1 MLGRQVSPVSYA
13 SRFISFGFSNDFILD
28 WFHEV
33 LMWIFRTRQE
43 IDTDALGTTDIR
55 VIRQEE
61 RRLEDIYQKEI
72 ESFIN
77 HLR

>member
-1 MLGRQVSPVSYA
+1 MPHGLYHLDFPM
-13 SRFISFGFSNDFILD
+13 ISFWISFMKF
-28 WFHEV
+28 